1 MSNPPVT
8 VNVIGI
14 DVMYITSAEVNSE
27 LWGQKC
33 TIGLLRFRREGEGKN
48 NEYETELL
56 QCLLHFTLKATT
68 KLRSFLKRWDKRY
81 IINCSDTGIPVQY
94 KSIK

>member
-14 DVMYITSAEVNSE
+14 DVTYITSAEVNSE

-33 TIGLLRFRREGEGKN
+33 TIGLLRFQREGEGKN
-48 NEYETELL
+48 NEYETKLL
-56 QCLLHFTLKATT
+56 HSLIHFTLKATT
-68 KLRSFLKRWDKRY
+68 KWRLFFRRWDER
-81 IINCSDTGIPVQY
+81 
-94 KSIK
+94 